1 MELEKVIFKQDE
13 FIKEQEKEKEF
24 LKEKEKSLKVKLA
37 EGDQPKK
44 EKEEQRSERKMISM
58 LEEISQNMSRLEK

>member
-1 MELEKVIFKQDE
+1 MMELEKVIFKQDE

-37 EGDQPKK
+37 EGD
-44 EKEEQRSERKMISM
+44 
-58 LEEISQNMSRLEK
+58 